1 MSDKP
6 IFYDSDVLIC
16 FLKINEIE
24 ILKELFSKVII
35 SKNVKEEL
43 TNVNA
48 PKNEVNEINRLI
60 EEKFIEV
67 VEIEVLS
74 SEYSYYKCMIN
85 GFWSNGEKL
94 GFGESSA
101 MALAI
106 SNNGIV
112 ASNNLKDV
120 SDICDNFNIPIITS
134 SLIVSFSFELGSNSK
149 NRIKDIWNKIIK
161 NTNKKLPKKIFDE
174 YYEELFEK
182 DCCELLKNY
191 DFKKI
196 YCA

>member
-120 SDICDNFNIPIITS
+120 SDISDNFNIPIITS
-134 SLIVSFSFELGSNSK
+134 SLILYSVLN
-149 NRIKDIWNKIIK
+149 
-161 NTNKKLPKKIFDE
+161 
-174 YYEELFEK
+174 
-182 DCCELLKNY
+182 
-191 DFKKI
+191 
-196 YCA
+196 

>member
-35 SKNVKEEL
+35 SKNIKEEL

-85 GFWSNGEKL
+85 GFWSNGE
-94 GFGESSA
+94 
-101 MALAI
+101 
-106 SNNGIV
+106 N
-112 ASNNLKDV
+112 
-120 SDICDNFNIPIITS
+120 
-134 SLIVSFSFELGSNSK
+134 
-149 NRIKDIWNKIIK
+149 
-161 NTNKKLPKKIFDE
+161 
-174 YYEELFEK
+174 
-182 DCCELLKNY
+182 
-191 DFKKI
+191 
-196 YCA
+196 

>member
-60 EEKFIEV
+60 EENS
-67 VEIEVLS
+67 L
-74 SEYSYYKCMIN
+74 
-85 GFWSNGEKL
+85 KL
-94 GFGESSA
+94 
-101 MALAI
+101 
-106 SNNGIV
+106 
-112 ASNNLKDV
+112 
-120 SDICDNFNIPIITS
+120 
-134 SLIVSFSFELGSNSK
+134 
-149 NRIKDIWNKIIK
+149 
-161 NTNKKLPKKIFDE
+161 
-174 YYEELFEK
+174 
-182 DCCELLKNY
+182 
-191 DFKKI
+191 
-196 YCA
+196 